1 MSDIVKRLEEFLKQP
16 NLRETLQQELRESSW
31 ETINQDPKTV
41 QRKQK
46 RKREVTDDRTA
57 EVKINKTVTQMV
69 EESNSQPTRKDD
81 DFTEVLEVRDK
92 NSDSQS
98 KKQRSHTDIYP
109 HELANHSQPVSN
121 VLDKTLKLASSE
133 ETQIVQTDKLRV
145 LQLNAHGALTNQK
158 VTYLKEIIKLHQPD
172 VILINEFGHTKEIP
186 VFPIIE
192 TYRIMTFDLK
202 TTFSGVAIYVQAAF
216 VNLAELVQVVHLM
229 EYTQIAGIQIQGLKI
244 FTVYRSPRNLDP
256 EVKETEMDRFCDWIS
271 NLDDE
276 NVLIIGDINLS
287 VCWETYT
294 SKRED
299 HERIAQ
305 TLLEKN
311 FVQYQTEPTFHRSQN
326 ILDVT
331 LCNSLS
337 TVLRCTVDKFSIV
350 PGIDHFPTI
359 TDLHL
364 MTEIAEEKEV
374 CLRKKRDQ
382 EKYAEIVRKGIEY
395 LMEKHIPD
403 IDRIVPSVQ
412 LMEDMENDL
421 KNLLLHAEEQ
431 TVPKVKIKLRTFKTK
446 SINSFSTKTS
456 NLFRYKYKLLA
467 KGSKSKANNIQK
479 EIDQSLAN
487 DRKKWSQKFVND
499 LVKNP
504 NLIWSVVK
512 GGSFKASS
520 TGGLRK
526 PDNTLTFKPIEKT
539 QLLSNRYRSVLT
551 PKTFPTCN
559 VDDLASCQTTP
570 GLCDVVFTNVK
581 VIKILKSCNPSMAM
595 DSRGLYVPLY
605 RDVKEELA
613 LYLAILFNMTTQT
626 AYLVAAWLVAMVLP
640 IPKSGDLTLPKNWRG
655 IVLEQSPLRI
665 YEKGLNYEI
674 VEYLESRN
682 FFHPSQSGFRWDKS
696 CIHNLIS
703 FWTYLVGLMQDYH
716 AVDVIYADTSAAFD
730 RLSHGPLLDKL
741 FHRCGIYGN
750 LWKTL
755 QAWCTDR
762 TQFVR
767 WNGVDSEKIKVSSSC
782 MQGSCLG
789 TTLWNVYFNDVLIK
803 IEEWIDELDV
813 DGASFYAYAD
823 DIKIIYPAIPE
834 NYPKVNELLRRLQDE
849 MDNLHLKFNPDKFK
863 ILTLGEVNPKLD
875 VKMRSEDGTEITI
888 QRSEVERDLGILVDS
903 NGKFTSQIN
912 RSLSISRSTV
922 KILRRI
928 FCKMSFEDKKKLY
941 HAYVFSRMS
950 YGSEIWISRDRKI
963 LDDFNKVMV
972 DLFEFS
978 EVQHGHWPPYT
989 PEQLFMEKDLLMMH
1003 DIFHHKSP
1011 VMKEEIFFH
1020 LPPDP
1025 PGSQTRART
1034 QNEIRRAGWNNWSNT
1049 LLVNRNLDVWNKIP
1063 RLVRES
1069 SNRHDFQEFVR
1080 SNILEKMPCN
1090 SIRDDLLSG
1099 ALRQRA
1105 LRRLQHKENARRAK
1119 ELRLED
1125 TNDSS
1130 SQNRLSDFMTDE
1142 DFRDDF
1148 LKPDLCLKN
1157 MKKHNYAKMKDLA
1170 KIAPWMLLCKCDRPK
1185 CTQERLDFEESNNC
1199 KIRDLGKVNIV
1210 NEKVITKNK
1219 HLMTSYKKL
1228 DDVLEQFSSDEEAEN
1243 YYDN

>member
-31 ETINQDPKTV
+31 ETICQDPVTV
-41 QRKQK
+41 QEKQK
-46 RKREVTDDRTA
+46 RKREVTEDRTA

-69 EESNSQPTRKDD
+69 DESNSQPTRKRKGDD
-81 DFTEVLEVRDK
+81 SLEILEVQDK
-92 NSDSQS
+92 NSVSQS
-98 KKQRSHTDIYP
+98 KKQCNQTNNYP
-109 HELANHSQPVSN
+109 RELVNHSQPVSN
-121 VLDKTLKLASSE
+121 VLDKTLKSALSE
-133 ETQIVQTDKLRV
+133 ETQIVQTDKLRI

-158 VTYLKEIIKLHQPD
+158 VAYLKELIKLHHPD
-172 VILINEFGHTKEIP
+172 VILVNEFGHTKEIP

-202 TTFSGVAIYVQAAF
+202 TTFSGVAVYVQAAF

-244 FTVYRSPRNLDP
+244 FTVYRSPRNHDP
-256 EVKETEMDRFCDWIS
+256 EVKDLETERFCDWIS
-271 NLDDE
+271 NLEND

-305 TLLEKN
+305 SLLEKN

-331 LCNSLS
+331 LCNSFS
-337 TVLRCTVDKFSIV
+337 TVLRCTVDKFSII

-364 MTEIAEEKEV
+364 ETEIEEEKEV
-374 CLRKKRDQ
+374 LLRKKRDQ
-382 EKYAEIVRKGIEY
+382 EKYAEIVRKGMDF

-403 IDRIVPSVQ
+403 VDRIVPSVQ

-421 KNLLLHAEEQ
+421 KNLLLYAEEQ
-431 TVPKVKIKLRTFKTK
+431 AVPKVKIKQRTFKTK
-446 SINSFSTKTS
+446 SIHSFSTKTS
-456 NLFRYKYKLLA
+456 KLFKYKYKLLA
-467 KGSKSKANNIQK
+467 KGSKSKADKLQK
-479 EIDQSLAN
+479 EIDLSLAE
-487 DRKKWSQKFVND
+487 DRKKWSQKFVNN
-499 LVKNP
+499 LAKNP

-512 GGSFKASS
+512 GGTFKTSS

-526 PDNTLTFKPIEKT
+526 ADDTLTFNPHEKT
-539 QLLSNRYRSVLT
+539 KLLSERYGSVLT
-551 PKTFPTCN
+551 PKTLPTCN
-559 VDDLASCQTTP
+559 VDDLTTCQTTP
-570 GLCDVVFTNVK
+570 GLCDVVFTNIK

-626 AYLVAAWLVAMVLP
+626 AYLVAAWLIAMVLP
-640 IPKSGDLTLPKNWRG
+640 IPKSGDLTIPKNWRG
-655 IVLEQSPLRI
+655 IVLEQSLLRI
-665 YEKGLNYEI
+665 YEKGLNYDI
-674 VEYLESRN
+674 VEYLESIN

-696 CIHNLIS
+696 CIHNLVS

-755 QAWCTDR
+755 QAWCTNR

-767 WNGVDSEKIKVSSSC
+767 WNGVDSEEIEVTSSC

-789 TTLWNVYFNDVLIK
+789 TTLWNIYFNDVLIK
-803 IEEWIDELDV
+803 IEEWIEELDV

-849 MDNLHLKFNPDKFK
+849 MDSLHLKFNPDKFK
-863 ILTLGEVNPKLD
+863 VLTLGEVNPKLD
-875 VKMRSEDGTEITI
+875 VKMRGEEGQEITI

-903 NGKFTSQIN
+903 NGKFTSQIK
-912 RSLSISRSTV
+912 RALAVSRSTV

-950 YGSEIWISRDRKI
+950 YGSEIWITRDRKI
-963 LDDFNKVMV
+963 LDDFNKIMV

-1011 VMKEEIFFH
+1011 VMKEEIFLD

-1025 PGSQTRART
+1025 PGSQTRARS
-1034 QNEIRRAGWNNWSNT
+1034 QNEIRRTGWNNWSDT
-1049 LLVNRNLDVWNKIP
+1049 LLVNRNRDIWNKIP
-1063 RLVRES
+1063 RLIRES
-1069 SNRHDFQEFVR
+1069 SNRFDFQEYVR
-1080 SNILEKMPCN
+1080 SSILEKMPCN

-1099 ALRQRA
+1099 ALRQKA
-1105 LRRLQHKENARRAK
+1105 LRRLKHQENARRANDP
-1119 ELRLED
+1119 ELQE
-1125 TNDSS
+1125 
-1130 SQNRLSDFMTDE
+1130 LSNFMTDE

-1148 LKPDLCLKN
+1148 LKPDLCLKQ
-1157 MKKHNYAKMKDLA
+1157 MKKRNYAKLKDLA
-1170 KIAPWMLLCKCDRPK
+1170 KIAPWMLLCKCDRPT
-1185 CTQERLDFEESNNC
+1185 CTKERLDFEEKNDC

-1210 NEKVITKNK
+1210 DDKVITKNK
-1219 HLMTSYKKL
+1219 HLMTSTKKL
-1228 DDVLEQFSSDEEAEN
+1228 ADVLEQCSSDDEAEN
-1243 YYDN
+1243 YY